1 MIEPNADITIV
12 HLNDEGP
19 PDTDHV
25 YGVDWQG
32 ERKTGVTDNGL
43 QAADVITIF
52 IPKSSKD
59 TITMQK
65 ADFVVRGIKTYNET
79 GKALRRALEK
89 DQAVTILSIVDN
101 LDFRPELLAHIE
113 LGCK

>member
-65 ADFVVRGIKTYNET
+65 TDFVVRGIKTYNET
-79 GKALRRALEK
+79 GKALRQALER
-89 DQAVTILSIVDN
+89 DRAVTIISVVDN
-101 LDFRPELLAHIE
+101 LDFVPELLAHIE

>member
-19 PDTDHV
+19 PDTDHI

-52 IPKSSKD
+52 IPKSRKD

-65 ADFVVRGIKTYNET
+65 TDFVVRGIKTYNET

-89 DQAVTILSIVDN
+89 DQACMIGM
-101 LDFRPELLAHIE
+101 
-113 LGCK
+113 LGPMTLP

>member
-1 MIEPNADITIV
+1 MIAPNADITIV

-19 PDTDHV
+19 PDIDHV

-32 ERKTGVTDNGL
+32 EWKTGVTDNGL

-59 TITMQK
+59 KATMKK

-89 DQAVTILSIVDN
+89 EQAVTIISVIDN
-101 LDFRPELLAHIE
+101 LDFRPELLAHI
-113 LGCK
+113 GTGV